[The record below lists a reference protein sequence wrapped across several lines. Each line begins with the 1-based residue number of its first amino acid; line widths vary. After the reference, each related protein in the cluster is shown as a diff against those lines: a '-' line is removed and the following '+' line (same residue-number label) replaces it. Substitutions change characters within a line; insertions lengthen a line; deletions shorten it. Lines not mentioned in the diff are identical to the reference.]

1 MKTFKTIFLIIAI
14 IYSSNAQ
21 TLTEISYDAYLS
33 NSVAIWQNIE
43 EKADKAYTKSK
54 SNEALFDLALV
65 QYGLLNTCISN
76 QNEEIFDDYVD
87 RLEKNLDRLIKED
100 FRKHDALALKSAV
113 FGFKI
118 AFSSWK
124 GMFLGPK
131 SSALIEEALE
141 LDKSS
146 FIVQKMYASNQ
157 YFTPEMW
164 GGNSENAINAFGLS
178 ISKLEEQ
185 GMQKNWMY
193 LDNLAWLGIAYSQT
207 GQPELAEQTWIKS
220 LEVESDFNWVSKVLL
235 PNLTENK

>member
-1 MKTFKTIFLIIAI
+1 MKTFKTLLLIIAI

-21 TLTEISYDAYLS
+21 TLVELSYDAYLS
-33 NSVAIWQNIE
+33 NSVTIWQNVE
-43 EKADKAYTKSK
+43 EKADKAYNQNKSE
-54 SNEALFDLALV
+54 EALFDLALV
-65 QYGLLNTCISN
+65 QYGLLNACISN
-76 QNEEIFDDYVD
+76 QNEEIFDEYVD
-87 RLEKNLDRLIKED
+87 ELENNLDKLIKKD

-113 FGFKI
+113 FGYKI

-146 FIVQKMYASNQ
+146 YIVQKMYASNQ

-178 ISKLEEQ
+178 IAKLEQQ
-185 GMQKNWMY
+185 GMVKNWMY
-193 LDNLAWLGIAYSQT
+193 LDNLAWLGIVYSET

-235 PNLTENK
+235 PNLKESR